1 MMGELQVAHG
11 SRYKLALKRRK
22 EGKTDYNARLR
33 LIGLEKLRMVV
44 RITNNH
50 TITQIIKVNPEGDET
65 VVSAHSKELQ
75 GMGWMGSGKNTSA
88 AYLTGYL
95 CGKKALN
102 QGIEEVT
109 LDIGLKPSIRG
120 SKVFAALK
128 GAVDAGLYIPHN
140 EVVLPAEERING
152 QHIAKYAQTLDE
164 SELKGRFS
172 QYLERGLSP
181 ADLPNHFE
189 AIKKKIE
196 TEVSS

>member
-1 MMGELQVAHG
+1 MAHG
-11 SRYKLALKRRK
+11 SRYKLAFKRRK

-33 LIGLEKLRMVV
+33 LIGLDKLRMVV

-50 TITQIIKVNPEGDET
+50 TITQIIKVDPQGDET
-65 VVSAHSKELQ
+65 IVSAHSKELE

-102 QGIEEVT
+102 QGIDEVT
-109 LDIGLKPSIRG
+109 LDIGLKSSIKG

-128 GAVDAGLYIPHN
+128 GAVDAGLNIPHN
-140 EVVLPAEERING
+140 EVVLPAPERING
-152 QHIAKYAQTLDE
+152 EHIANYAQTLE
-164 SELKGRFS
+164 EAEINAKFS
-172 QYLERGLSP
+172 QYMERGLSP
-181 ADLPNHFE
+181 VDLPNHFE
-189 AIKKKIE
+189 TIKKKIE